1 LFGASKK
8 DIYVN
13 LSKKTSQESAGPK
26 FTIIWIDGN
35 LKI

>member
-1 LFGASKK
+1 LFGASKE

-13 LSKKTSQESAGPK
+13 LSKKLLKNQQGPK